1 MSCRIDS
8 LLSPHLFGVRSICIH
23 FHPFAS
29 ICNQAQARSITFT
42 ALASEGSSFYGSPT
56 SLAGPKVHTMLI
68 LGAIMGQKSVQKEAK
83 TGVPATRG
91 KKWFRYV
98 IYRVSTM
105 SGTSTQSHFCGNSG
119 CQIGVRRK
127 VKKNTLQDT
136 SWRLKW

>member
-8 LLSPHLFGVRSICIH
+8 LLSSHLFGVRSICIH
-23 FHPFAS
+23 LQSGAGPVH
-29 ICNQAQARSITFT
+29 N
-42 ALASEGSSFYGSPT
+42 FYST
-56 SLAGPKVHTMLI
+56 CLRRRLISRFSNLLAGPMAHTMLL
-68 LGAIMGQKSVQKEAK
+68 LGAIMGQKSMQKEAK

-119 CQIGVRRK
+119 CQIVVQAQ
-127 VKKNTLQDT
+127 VKKNKLPRHTLEVQVVT
-136 SWRLKW
+136 LRPPE